1 MFVNGTATFQDSAQ
15 SKYLGDRYF
24 IAGISAMAEY
34 SERLKKAFVIQE
46 MNKSGILAFNMWVK
60 GIPVVVTID
69 DILPFESVS
78 GISKPFFSDI
88 GLNGAL
94 WGPLL
99 EKVWAKINGNYERTA
114 AGW

>member
-15 SKYLGDRYF
+15 SKYLGDCYF

-34 SERLKKAFVIQE
+34 SERLKKAFVIKE

-69 DILPFESVS
+69 DVLPFESVS

>member
-1 MFVNGTATFQDSAQ
+1 
-15 SKYLGDRYF
+15 
-24 IAGISAMAEY
+24 MAEY
-34 SERLKKAFVIQE
+34 PERMKKAFVIQE

-60 GIPVVVTID
+60 GIPVIVTID
-69 DILPFESVS
+69 DTLPFETVS

-94 WGPLL
+94 WGPVI